1 MPSSR
6 GRRPKQTPPAR
17 KRRSWFARLSPE
29 VRVIGL
35 VVVLAAVIGAIVV
48 WPRAEQGPPQKLVV
62 AAPADEAM
70 RLALVTAQR
79 SFTQA
84 HKDIDVV
91 FVDAPPEKMRAYEA
105 MWRKGKSGV
114 DLLIGAQDELARWGK
129 AGLLEPWDEFLAVRD
144 VRLAH
149 VGLEAGQVAGKQAML
164 PVALELTCIKV
175 SEPGDMA
182 PPLSLGGLARDAQS
196 IGAPGGPALGA
207 DWGARWAA
215 AVILST
221 ARAGGAEQTRAMP
234 LAGVAEALAWWRGG
248 ISAGWARKPTADG
261 DNGAPPLLWG
271 GHGGWLAGGVRARH
285 ALPLQVWLPPR
296 AAERGTV
303 CVVYGALLPRHSR
316 RKEAARLFAADL
328 LLSQGF
334 QYALAQ
340 RTGLLPAAVGAWGK
354 LKGPT
359 WEALA
364 HAAADSIPLSP
375 ELRSPAVAERFAQ
388 VTRACLAG
396 EIAPAAAAAE
406 LARAPEAAERPAGK
420 HDQGPIK
427 SH

>member
-1 MPSSR
+1 MPRSR
-6 GRRPKQTPPAR
+6 GRRPKQIPPAH

-29 VRVIGL
+29 ARVIGL
-35 VVVLAAVIGAIVV
+35 VVVLAAAIGVIVA
-48 WPRAEQGPPQKLVV
+48 WPRAEQAPPQKLVV
-62 AAPADEAM
+62 AVPADEAM

-84 HKDIDVV
+84 HKDIDVI
-91 FVDAPPEKMRAYEA
+91 FVEAGADKLRAYEA

-114 DLLIGAQDELARWGK
+114 DLLIGAEDELTRWGK
-129 AGLLEPWDEFLAVRD
+129 AGLLEPWDEFLAAKD
-144 VRLAH
+144 IRLAH
-149 VGLEAGQVAGKQAML
+149 VGLEAGQVAGEQAML

-175 SEPGDMA
+175 SEPGDTA
-182 PPLSLGGLARDAQS
+182 PPLSLEGLARDAQNMR
-196 IGAPGGPALGA
+196 APGGPALGA
-207 DWGARWAA
+207 DWEGPWAA

-234 LAGVAEALAWWRGG
+234 LAGAAEALAWWRGG
-248 ISAGWARKPTADG
+248 VSAGWVRKPSADG
-261 DNGAPPLLWG
+261 DGGAPPLLWAG
-271 GHGGWLAGGVRARH
+271 QGGWLATEKGSASR
-285 ALPLQVWLPPR
+285 VWLPPR

-303 CVVYGALLPRHSR
+303 CVVYGALLPRHSEH
-316 RKEAARLFAADL
+316 KEAARLFVADL
-328 LLSQGF
+328 VLSQGF

-340 RTGLLPAAVGAWGK
+340 RTGLLPAAVGTWGR

-364 HAAADSIPLSP
+364 HAATDSIPLSP

-388 VTRACLAG
+388 VTRSCLAG

-420 HDQGPIK
+420 RDQGPIK